1 MLSKN
6 DENKQATFQVVFNEL
21 QTQRSMCTIQ
31 TPQQLDICGKLPGI
45 FTLHDVREH
54 AQLKPFLQWLGRS
67 LEMRLFQKLFHW
79 TTHRR
84 IFGSLDYAQP

>member
-6 DENKQATFQVVFNEL
+6 HENKQATFQVVFNEL
-21 QTQRSMCTIQ
+21 QTRHSMST
-31 TPQQLDICGKLPGI
+31 TDIPTARYTWKLPGI

-54 AQLKPFLQWLGRS
+54 AQLKPFLQWLGRG